1 MVRKVNSHLST
12 PVVNYS
18 SVRCRWSHCQ
28 RCSTEEE
35 EDLISYQPT
44 HRGRHQLHVK
54 VGGVPIRGSPFDVVT
69 FQNLGTP
76 IKTIGGVNIHWGV
89 AVNQR
94 GEIIVTEQGG
104 NCISIFSP
112 SGEKIRTFGRK
123 GYMHRESLIDHGVVA
138 VDGRGSILVI
148 DGDNHCIQI
157 FKGDGK
163 FLTAV

>member
-76 IKTIGGVNIHWGV
+76 IKTIGGVNRPWGV

-94 GEIIVTEQGG
+94 GEIIVAEQGG

-123 GYMHRESLIDHGVVA
+123 DYMHRESLIDHGVVA

-148 DGDNHCIQI
+148 FFFFFFFFFCILVYW
-157 FKGDGK
+157 K
-163 FLTAV
+163 